1 MRLWNWGNDYAALL
15 ALDLPDAHPSDLRD
29 LRAALALR
37 ERLTR
42 PDKLDKE
49 TSMQVTLSL
58 KPATFWR
65 GFTLRELRA
74 LQESLAGEI
83 TAREKALEVVRNG
96 KKP

>member
-1 MRLWNWGNDYAALL
+1 
-15 ALDLPDAHPSDLRD
+15 
-29 LRAALALR
+29 
-37 ERLTR
+37 
-42 PDKLDKE
+42 
-49 TSMQVTLSL
+49 MQVTLSF

-83 TAREKALEVVRNG
+83 TAREKTLEVVRNG

>member
-1 MRLWNWGNDYAALL
+1 
-15 ALDLPDAHPSDLRD
+15 
-29 LRAALALR
+29 
-37 ERLTR
+37 
-42 PDKLDKE
+42 
-49 TSMQVTLSL
+49 MQVTLSL

-83 TAREKALEVVRNG
+83 VARKKFIEGIRKG